1 MINWQDAPKTWQE
14 TAKKDFT
21 GNVGLL
27 FSSAALGSL
36 VSALHPDTV
45 YIKVGAAI
53 TGSTA
58 MASGE
63 NWIRYPASRHFQ
75 KPQ

>member
-27 FSSAALGSL
+27 FSAAALGGF
-36 VSALHPDTV
+36 VSVLHPDTV
-45 YIKVGAAI
+45 YMKVRAAI
-53 TGSTA
+53 KGSTA

-63 NWIRYPASRHFQ
+63 NWIRYAALLHFK